1 MQKGISHAKDYVKG
15 MYMML
20 TAVSPSDYVL
30 ATGKTCTI
38 REFINKVASCLGLD
52 DLIWRGSG
60 LDEQAV
66 QASSDQ
72 IVVKIDPSF
81 YRPCEVDE
89 LVGDPSRAEK
99 ELGWTRAYD
108 LDSLIK
114 HMTDS
119 ELHLLTSGN

>member
-1 MQKGISHAKDYVKG
+1 
-15 MYMML
+15 ML

-89 LVGDPSRAEK
+89 LVGDPSQRRRS
-99 ELGWTRAYD
+99 LDGLVPMILTR
-108 LDSLIK
+108 
-114 HMTDS
+114 
-119 ELHLLTSGN
+119 